1 MGHRAYKYRL
11 YPTAEQKV
19 LFAKTFGCCRKIYN
33 LMLSDMI
40 RCYEETGSFGSFT
53 PAMYKNEYP
62 YLREVDSL
70 ALANKQLDLKT
81 AFRARFDEK
90 RKGHAGFPRFK
101 SAKHSR
107 RSYTTNNQN
116 GTVCVGDGY
125 VRLPKA
131 GRVKAV
137 IHRNA
142 PDGHILKS
150 ATVSMERDGT
160 YYCSVLYEYDGTVP
174 AVLRPE
180 QNAVG
185 LDYKSDGLYVSSD
198 GEVCGSPKF
207 FRKAQKHL
215 ARAQKRL
222 SRKKGSRKGE
232 AESSNHKRQKHLVAK
247 IHRHVANQRRDFLHK
262 ESSAITKRYD
272 LVCVEGLDMRV
283 MSNKGFGNGKATL
296 DNGYG
301 MFLDMLEYKLRDK
314 GKALIRV
321 DKWFPSSQIC
331 SACGCRDPV
340 TKDLSV
346 RVWTCPE
353 CGTVH
358 DRDVNAAKNILR
370 EGVRIH
376 KAMAA

>member
-1 MGHRAYKYRL
+1 M
-11 YPTAEQKV
+11 
-19 LFAKTFGCCRKIYN
+19 
-33 LMLSDMI
+33 
-40 RCYEETGSFGSFT
+40 
-53 PAMYKNEYP
+53 
-62 YLREVDSL
+62 
-70 ALANKQLDLKT
+70 
-81 AFRARFDEK
+81 
-90 RKGHAGFPRFK
+90 
-101 SAKHSR
+101 
-107 RSYTTNNQN
+107 
-116 GTVCVGDGY
+116 
-125 VRLPKA
+125 
-131 GRVKAV
+131 
-137 IHRNA
+137 
-142 PDGHILKS
+142 
-150 ATVSMERDGT
+150 
-160 YYCSVLYEYDGTVP
+160 P

-207 FRKAQKHL
+207 FRKAQKRL
-215 ARAQKRL
+215 ARAQQRL

-232 AESSNHKRQKHLVAK
+232 AESSNHKRQKRLVAK

-301 MFLDMLEYKLRDK
+301 MFLDMLEYKLRGK

-331 SACGCRDPV
+331 SCCGYKNPEV
-340 TKDLSV
+340 KDLSV
-346 RVWTCPE
+346 RKWTCLE